1 MAMIHPETTKTCL
14 ECGDRIAGRSDKKFC
29 SDQCRTA
36 YHNRQNGDATSYV
49 RNVNN
54 ILRRNRRILAE
65 LRTKGKARVALSKLL
80 DRGFQLGYVTNI
92 LNTPGSKPCHYCY
105 DHGYQILED
114 DLYLLVAKEDP

>member
-1 MAMIHPETTKTCL
+1 MMTPEPTKTCL

-36 YHNRQNGDATSYV
+36 HHNRHNADATNYV

-65 LRTKGKARVALSKLL
+65 LNTKGRVRVAVNKLL
-80 DRGFQLGYVTNI
+80 DRGFQFGYFTNI
-92 LNTPGSKPCHYCY
+92 QDTPDGTQYHYCY
-105 DHGYQILED
+105 DHGYQLVED
-114 DLYLLVAKEDP
+114 DLYLLVAREDP